1 MEKLIK
7 YIVTLSM
14 LVGVLT
20 SAQSVFAQK
29 SLDEIVE
36 SGELVMGTSADFP
49 PFEWVILDG
58 AEANFVGI
66 DVDLAQLIA
75 DEIGVE
81 LVIEDTSFDGLIA
94 SVSSG
99 RVDMV
104 LAGVTYSEERAEQ
117 VDFSEVYYET
127 NSKFVVA
134 LGEEGKY
141 SELQDFANLKIGV
154 QKGTIQESTL
164 QELLPDAELVSMNKN
179 GDLIEALKA
188 KRVDAVLMDGIVVGE
203 FVNLN
208 SDAIALLDDIQV
220 EENNEGFAVVTAK
233 DNAELMEVINK
244 VITEAIESGKLEEIV
259 TTNTELNAETVDEA
273 AEE

>member
-1 MEKLIK
+1 MKKLMK
-7 YIVTLSM
+7 M
-14 LVGVLT
+14 LVALT
-20 SAQSVFAQK
+20 LFTTAFSSVQGVFAQK
-29 SLDEIVE
+29 SLDEIKD

-49 PFEWVILDG
+49 PFEWVVLDG

-66 DVDLAQLIA
+66 DVDIAQLIA

-81 LVIEDTSFDGLIA
+81 LVIEDTSFDALIP

-99 RVDMV
+99 RIDMV

-134 LGEEGKY
+134 LGEEGNY
-141 SELQDFANLKIGV
+141 SDLQDFANLRIGV

-164 QELLPDAELVSMNKN
+164 QEVLPEAELVSMNKN

-208 SDAIALLDDIQV
+208 SDAIVLLEDIQV
-220 EENNEGFAVVTAK
+220 EENSEGFAVVTAK
-233 DNAELMEVINK
+233 DNSELMEVINQ
-244 VITEAIESGKLEEIV
+244 VISEAIKSGAIEEIV
-259 TTNTELNAETVDEA
+259 IKNTELNAEAT
-273 AEE
+273 EESTEE

>member
-1 MEKLIK
+1 MKKLIK
-7 YIVTLSM
+7 YIVSLSM

-20 SAQSVFAQK
+20 SVQSVFAQK

-134 LGEEGKY
+134 LGEEGNY

-244 VITEAIESGKLEEIV
+244 VITESIESGKLEEIV